1 MLGRL
6 SLVLSLVGVGLVV
19 VFAVSRVLT
28 DRFGWS
34 QWVWWVPAVWW
45 VVVVW
50 WVWVVSRV
58 IGWWSIHRG
67 GRYGKKAVVRRV
79 LLMGCVG
86 VSVFVAFGEQRW
98 YRVVWGDGLEDRA
111 AAAVRVAHWN
121 IAGAV
126 VDEDAAIGLLNSLDV
141 DVVLLSNARWDA
153 QQGVLLEG
161 LDVGSGDD
169 GRVVKLAQVVK
180 LGRAIVVSRLGA
192 SAASMVYVRGDADDG
207 EGMRS
212 TGDLGWV
219 CRVKIDGEDGR
230 GLVVWLVDLPSEPTV
245 HRGVMM
251 DRVVEA
257 VRNDLGQVRVFGE
270 DGVMRFEANDGR
282 LDAPGLIVGD
292 FNTPRGSWSLGKFDV
307 FGGGDGFVD
316 AFERVGYGFGRSWVP
331 GVDGWWRKAAVGIAG
346 WHIDLSLVGNGWEA
360 TGYGLFGEG
369 LNGDAI
375 GGAHRIQVVDL
386 K

>member
-6 SLVLSLVGVGLVV
+6 SLLLSLVGIGFVV
-19 VFAVSRVLT
+19 VFVGSRVVT

-50 WVWVVSRV
+50 GVWVLSRV
-58 IGWWSIHRG
+58 IGWWSIYRG

-98 YRVVWGDGLEDRA
+98 HRVAWGDGLEDRA
-111 AAAVRVAHWN
+111 AGAVRVAHWN

-141 DVVLLSNARWDA
+141 DVVLLSNARWDG

-161 LDVGSGDD
+161 LDVGGGDG
-169 GRVVKLAQVVK
+169 GRVVK
-180 LGRAIVVSRLGA
+180 LGRAIVVSRLDV
-192 SAASMVYVRGDADDG
+192 SAASLVYVRGDADDG
-207 EGMRS
+207 EGMRE

-219 CRVKIDGEDGR
+219 CRVKIDGVDR
-230 GLVVWLVDLPSEPTV
+230 HGLVVWLVDLPSEPTV

-257 VRNDLGQVRVFGE
+257 VVNDRGQVREFGE

-307 FGGGDGFVD
+307 FGGGDGFSD
-316 AFERVGYGFGRSWVP
+316 AFGGVGYGFGRSWVP
-331 GVDGWWRKAAVGIAG
+331 GVDGWWRRAAVGIAG

-369 LNGDAI
+369 LDGDAI
-375 GGAHRIQVVDL
+375 GGAHRIQNVDL
-386 K
+386 SR